1 MIDWL
6 KKVLR
11 RSPATVAAGD
21 PGPAP
26 TRTVSVTVDEFY
38 EANRDILDGMRFSA
52 TLQVRTPLWI
62 LEHHGEVFRGP
73 PSQAPDYGG
82 MAHGIWVPQTRGG
95 LSEFL
100 REGVTHASDAGP
112 VVDTEY
118 LPFLKAFRTIVE
130 GPGDELDK
138 IERLHALPKES
149 RRFAAFWRAL
159 ATNIPD
165 FPESFFY
172 MDLAEIDGVGRTTA
186 RRMFDAGIYS
196 VQGLHS
202 ASDETL
208 LAIKGVGRALVKK
221 IRAAARQDAY

>member
-6 KKVLR
+6 KKVLK
-11 RSPATVAAGD
+11 RSPATAAAGD
-21 PGPAP
+21 PGPAAP
-26 TRTVSVTVDEFY
+26 RLVSVTGDEFY
-38 EANRDILDGMRFSA
+38 EANRDILEGMRFSA

-82 MAHGIWVPQTRGG
+82 MAHGIWVPQTRGA

-100 REGVTHASDAGP
+100 REGATHASDAGP

-159 ATNIPD
+159 ATNIQD

-172 MDLAEIDGVGRTTA
+172 LRLTEIDGVGRTTA
-186 RRMFDAGIYS
+186 KKLFDAGFRS
-196 VQGLHS
+196 VRDLREAG
-202 ASDETL
+202 DEAL
-208 LAIKGVGRALVKK
+208 LSVNGVGRGLVQK
-221 IRAAARQDAY
+221 IRSSVSAS